1 MSDSLDVLYH
11 KQMLS
16 LTQNP
21 ILRSEENL
29 LQGVSWVRNPMC
41 GDALYFGY
49 YQKKIHWCGEGCLIC
64 LASAEALCQRI
75 QNINHHS
82 KIETICIQIQEYF
95 NGQSDIIDNKFL
107 PFASVKQVK
116 TRINCV
122 ILSTQGVIKLI
133 KGCNE

>member
-95 NGQSDIIDNKFL
+95 NGQSDIIDNKFFL
-107 PFASVKQVK
+107 NHYFYVTK
-116 TRINCV
+116 
-122 ILSTQGVIKLI
+122 STSKNLVEKIATYSFLI
-133 KGCNE
+133 